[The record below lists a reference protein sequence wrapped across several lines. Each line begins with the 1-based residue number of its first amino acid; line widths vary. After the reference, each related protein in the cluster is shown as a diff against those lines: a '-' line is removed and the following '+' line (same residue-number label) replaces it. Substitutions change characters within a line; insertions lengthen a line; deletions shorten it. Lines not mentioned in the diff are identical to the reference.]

1 MNIVVDTNIV
11 FSALVGAGSVIP
23 ELIMSPFGSCRF
35 YTSEV
40 LLEELDRHKGKLQK
54 VSRLTEREIDRAKTA
69 LFKYIAVIPPDTI
82 PQAAWREA
90 EYLTM
95 DTDPDDIPF
104 VALSIFLSAHLW
116 TGDKALY
123 NGLLRNGFSK
133 VLLTPQLKAML

>member
-11 FSALVGAGSVIP
+11 FSALMGAGSTIP
-23 ELIMSPFGSCRF
+23 ELIIAPFGSSQF

-40 LLEELDRHKGKLQK
+40 LFEELDRHKDKLQK
-54 VSRLTEREIDRAKTA
+54 LSRLTEREIDRAKTE
-69 LFKYIAVIPPDTI
+69 LFKYITVISLDII

-95 DTDPDDIPF
+95 DIDPDDIPF
-104 VALSIFLSAHLW
+104 VALSIFLNAHLW

-123 NGLLRNGFSK
+123 NGLLRNGFDK
-133 VLLTPQLKAML
+133 ALLTSQLKVML